1 MCFACQ
7 IARFLRSGQPFGH
20 VVEVLAEV
28 LRVDVFYA
36 LAQRVQLVAGG
47 AGRCRELVHGF
58 VVVVAQLCQILPG
71 LDDRLARCHSDAAH
85 GSTDG
90 NGLPVYFVE
99 VSRDVVHRLPECHL
113 LLYFLK
119 LFRGIEAALSR
130 CRLASSAAS

>member
-1 MCFACQ
+1 MF
-7 IARFLRSGQPFGH
+7 
-20 VVEVLAEV
+20 
-28 LRVDVFYA
+28 FYT

-47 AGRCRELVHGF
+47 AGRCGELVHGF

-71 LDDRLARCHSDAAH
+71 LDDRLARRHSDAAH

-99 VSRDVVHRLPECHL
+99 VSRDVVHRLPEGGVDGAGEADDGLHDLVFACHQCHL

>member
-1 MCFACQ
+1 MFFTLSPSA
-7 IARFLRSGQPFGH
+7 SSSSP
-20 VVEVLAEV
+20 
-28 LRVDVFYA
+28 
-36 LAQRVQLVAGG
+36 GG
-47 AGRCRELVHGF
+47 AGRCGELVHGF

-71 LDDRLARCHSDAAH
+71 LDDRLARRHSDAAH

-90 NGLPVYFVE
+90 QRAFQFTL
-99 VSRDVVHRLPECHL
+99 SRCPATLVHRLPEGGVDGAGEADDGLHDLVFACHQCHL